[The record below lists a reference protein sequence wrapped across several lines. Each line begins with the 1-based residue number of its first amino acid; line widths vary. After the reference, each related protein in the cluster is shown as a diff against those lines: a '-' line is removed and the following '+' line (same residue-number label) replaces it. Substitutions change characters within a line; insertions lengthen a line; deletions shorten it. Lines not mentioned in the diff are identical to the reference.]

1 MIIFGVHL
9 WDVVFIVLLIAKD
22 GCLSAPGLQDGDE
35 CAKLWLFT
43 PQESGLKVNH
53 PASFAVR
60 LNGAKGLI
68 DAKVHSPSGALEE
81 CAVSELET
89 DKYAIRFIPRENG
102 MHSIDVRF
110 NGGHIPGSPFQVRVG
125 EPGQAGDVGL
135 VTAYGAGLEQGVTG
149 TQSEFII
156 NNTKAGPGAVCVTI
170 EGPSKV
176 KMDCQQSP
184 EGYKVLYTPMAPG
197 NYLIGIKYGGPNHIV
212 GSPFKVKVTGPR
224 LVSISN
230 ANETSS
236 ITVDSESKSSSP
248 SVYGAL
254 PKLFS
259 DASAVQCTGAGLSK
273 AYMGQKSNFSVDCSK
288 AGKNMLLVGVHG
300 PMTPCEEVYVKH
312 MGNQKYS
319 VSYMVKEKGDY
330 ILAVKWDK
338 YAIRFIP
345 RENGVHSI
353 DVRFNGGHIPGSPFQ
368 VRVGEPGQAGDVGLV
383 TAYGAGLEQGVTGT
397 QSEFIINNTKAG
409 PGAVCV
415 TIEGPSKVKMDCQQ
429 SPEGYK
435 VLYTPMAPGNY
446 LIGIKYGGPN
456 HIVGSPFKVKV
467 TGPRLVS
474 IGNAN
479 ETSSITVDSESKSSS
494 PSVYGAL
501 PKLFSDASAVQCT
514 GAGLSK
520 AYMGQKSNF
529 SVDCSKAGKNMLLVG
544 VHGPMTPCEEVYVK
558 HMGNQKY
565 SVSYMVKE
573 KGDYILAVKWGEE
586 HIPGSPFHVT
596 VP

>member
-1 MIIFGVHL
+1 MA
-9 WDVVFIVLLIAKD
+9 VLL
-22 GCLSAPGLQDGDE
+22 
-35 CAKLWLFT
+35 F
-43 PQESGLKVNH
+43 
-53 PASFAVR
+53 
-60 LNGAKGLI
+60 
-68 DAKVHSPSGALEE
+68 
-81 CAVSELET
+81 
-89 DKYAIRFIPRENG
+89 
-102 MHSIDVRF
+102 
-110 NGGHIPGSPFQVRVG
+110 
-125 EPGQAGDVGL
+125 
-135 VTAYGAGLEQGVTG
+135 
-149 TQSEFII
+149 
-156 NNTKAGPGAVCVTI
+156 CV
-170 EGPSKV
+170 P
-176 KMDCQQSP
+176 
-184 EGYKVLYTPMAPG
+184 
-197 NYLIGIKYGGPNHIV
+197 
-212 GSPFKVKVTGPR
+212 
-224 LVSISN
+224 
-230 ANETSS
+230 
-236 ITVDSESKSSSP
+236 
-248 SVYGAL
+248 
-254 PKLFS
+254 
-259 DASAVQCTGAGLSK
+259 
-273 AYMGQKSNFSVDCSK
+273 
-288 AGKNMLLVGVHG
+288 
-300 PMTPCEEVYVKH
+300 
-312 MGNQKYS
+312 
-319 VSYMVKEKGDY
+319 
-330 ILAVKWDK
+330 DK

-415 TIEGPSKVKMDCQQ
+415 TIEGTSKVKMDCQQ

-467 TGPRLVS
+467 TGTRLVS

-479 ETSSITVDSESKSSS
+479 ETSSITVDSVSKSSS

-501 PKLFSDASAVQCT
+501 PKLFSDASVVQCT

-520 AYMGQKSNF
+520 AYMGQRSNF

-544 VHGPMTPCEEVYVK
+544 VHGPTTPCEEVYVK
-558 HMGNQKY
+558 HMGNRKY

-586 HIPGSPFHVT
+586 HIPGSPFNVT